1 MEDSKKLISVIMP
14 VYNAEKYIH
23 ESIKSILAQSYP
35 NFEFIIINDGS
46 KDSSGK
52 IIESFLD
59 DARIRY
65 INRENKGL
73 VFTLN
78 EAISLSRG
86 NYVARMDA
94 DDISHPQRL
103 EKQLKFLLENPDIAV
118 VGCSSF
124 IIDKNSKVINTR
136 KPPLTPLV
144 NKALLLFG
152 PTLTHPSVMFNKI
165 LLGEQLCYSDK
176 YLHVEDY
183 ELWLRLIKKYK
194 IANIKDVLFYYRINE
209 SGVSQTNLFEQKI
222 NAARVYSEIKY
233 DGRYEDLQKKLEVIH
248 LRHEIKKSKVF
259 QAVLYILLKYEH
271 DSLLFF
277 KLGYILR
284 WLIK

>member
-1 MEDSKKLISVIMP
+1 MMEDTKELITVIMP
-14 VYNAEKYIH
+14 VYNAEKYIY
-23 ESIKSILAQSYP
+23 ESIKSILVQSYS

-52 IIESFLD
+52 IIENFLD
-59 DARIRY
+59 DTRIRY

-86 NYVARMDA
+86 NYIARMDA
-94 DDISHPQRL
+94 DDISHPLRL
-103 EKQLKFLLENPDIAV
+103 EKQLNFLLENPDIAV

-124 IIDKNSKVINTR
+124 IIDQNSKVINTR

-144 NKALLLFG
+144 NKALLFFG
-152 PTLTHPSVMFNKI
+152 PTLTHPSVMFNKM
-165 LLGEQLCYSDK
+165 LLGDQLYYSDK

-183 ELWLRLIKKYK
+183 DLWLRLINQYK

-222 NAARVYSEIKY
+222 NAAKAYSEIKY
-233 DGRYEDLQKKLEVIH
+233 DGKYKDLLEKLEVIH
-248 LRHEIKKSKVF
+248 LRHEMEKSKVF

-271 DSLLFF
+271 DTLLFL
-277 KLGYILR
+277 K
-284 WLIK
+284 